1 MTSSS
6 TSGAP
11 FEQSSGD
18 PADDLA
24 LALLIADA
32 LDAVTLDRFG
42 ALDLRVDAKPD
53 TSPVSDADLA
63 AERTARDLLARHR
76 PDDVVLGEEFG
87 GAVAT
92 SGRQW
97 IIDPIDGTKNF
108 VRGVPVWASL
118 IALAVDGEVV
128 VGVVSAPALHRRWYA
143 ATGAGA
149 HLVVAGGEPRRLAVS
164 GVVELGDASLS
175 YASLDGWT
183 QRGELETFVG
193 LLGECWRTR
202 GYGDFWSYML
212 VAEGSVDVACEPE
225 LQVYDMAALVPIVIE
240 AGGTFT
246 SRAGAVGP
254 WDGDAVATNGVL
266 HAAVLDR
273 IGRR

>member
-1 MTSSS
+1 MT
-6 TSGAP
+6 TPDAH
-11 FEQSSGD
+11 
-18 PADDLA
+18 ADDLA
-24 LALLIADA
+24 LALSIADA

-63 AERTARDLLARHR
+63 AERTARALLARHR
-76 PDDVVLGEEFG
+76 PDDVILGEEFG
-87 GAVAT
+87 GAVT
-92 SGRQW
+92 GVGRQW

-149 HLVVAGGEPRRLAVS
+149 HLVVAGGEPRRLGVS
-164 GVVELGDASLS
+164 GVTDLGDASLS
-175 YASLDGWT
+175 YASLDGWAA
-183 QRGELETFVG
+183 RGELDAFVQ

-202 GYGDFWSYML
+202 GYGDFWSYMM

-225 LQVYDMAALVPIVIE
+225 LEVYDMAALVPIVVE

-246 SRAGAVGP
+246 SRAGAAGP
-254 WDGDAVATNGVL
+254 WDGDAVATNGAL

-273 IGRR
+273 IGQR

>member
-1 MTSSS
+1 MT
-6 TSGAP
+6 TPDAH
-11 FEQSSGD
+11 
-18 PADDLA
+18 ADDLA
-24 LALLIADA
+24 LALSIADA

-63 AERTARDLLARHR
+63 AERTARALLARHR
-76 PDDVVLGEEFG
+76 PDDVILGEEFG
-87 GAVAT
+87 GAVT
-92 SGRQW
+92 GVGRQW

-149 HLVVAGGEPRRLAVS
+149 HLVVAGGEPRRLGVS
-164 GVVELGDASLS
+164 GVTDLGDASLS
-175 YASLDGWT
+175 YASLDGWAA
-183 QRGELETFVG
+183 RGELDAFVQ

-202 GYGDFWSYML
+202 GYGDFWSYMM

-225 LQVYDMAALVPIVIE
+225 LEVYDMAALVPIVVE

-246 SRAGAVGP
+246 SRAGAAGP
-254 WDGDAVATNGVL
+254 WDGDAVATNGAL
-266 HAAVLDR
+266 HAAVLAR
-273 IGRR
+273 IGQR